1 MSEIAKTNEEISLDV
16 YRKEAEKA
24 AKQLGYG
31 SKVIDQ
37 IKNAESE
44 AEIQKI
50 MVTARHK
57 KFGYI

>member
-1 MSEIAKTNEEISLDV
+1 MKETKLIDEELALES
-16 YRKEAEKA
+16 YRKHARKA
-24 AKQLGYG
+24 ARQLGYG

-57 KFGYI
+57 KFG

>member
-1 MSEIAKTNEEISLDV
+1 MNEYAKTNEEISLDT
-16 YRKEAEKA
+16 YKKESAKA
-24 AKQLGYG
+24 AKQLGYD

-50 MVTARHK
+50 MITARHK
-57 KFGYI
+57 KFG